1 MNLQALTGFLTAD
14 TDYGGPP
21 GSSDYYGPAGRL
33 PLYNGLTT
41 PVTTV
46 SNTSS
51 IGTTGDFVNQDV
63 NGLLQ
68 GRIWNTSTLTF
79 SFPTAVS
86 NYNGG
91 GTYSDQNALSGYQV
105 LSDVQKGVVRY
116 ALGLISQYTPLTFTE
131 ITETDSTHA
140 TLRMAGSTNSSQ
152 VPTSYGYYPFNSDT
166 GGDIWYGNVRD
177 YPTLKA
183 GYAFDTVMHEIGH
196 TLGLKH
202 GQDDDGTH
210 GTLPAAHNSTEWSI
224 MDYHS
229 YIGADSFYRN
239 VDGSG
244 NQTYMI
250 DDIAALQYMYGANF
264 TSHATNTVYTWSPT
278 TGEMSINGVG
288 QGASETNT
296 IYEAIWDGNGVD
308 TYDLSNYTTNLVV
321 DLRPGAWSTFDP
333 AQLAELD
340 VSTPGIHP
348 PGEIA
353 NAWLYNNDTRSLIEN
368 AIGGS
373 GNDTLTGNAAANTLT
388 GNAGDDT
395 LDGQDGSD
403 TASYLSAASAVTVSL
418 AIAGAQNTLGAGT
431 DTLISIENLTGS
443 AFGDTLTGGS
453 GANVLDGEG
462 GNDTLNGGN
471 GQDWASYADAPSAVT
486 VSLAIAGAQNTVGA
500 GTDTL
505 IAIEKL
511 EGSAFADTLTAAA
524 AGSTLAGDAGND
536 LLIQGAGNDVL
547 SGGTGT
553 DAVSYAGATAGVH
566 VSLLL
571 TAAQN
576 TLGAGTDTLT
586 SIEKLIGSDYA
597 DTLTANATGAT
608 LNGGAGG
615 DDLIGGPGSDILNGG
630 AASDFADYALAAAGV
645 TVSLAITT
653 FQNTIGA
660 GSDEL
665 VGIEKLVGSG
675 FADHLTGDAGV
686 NIIYGQGGA
695 DVINGGGGGDI
706 IYGGAGTDSFVF
718 SAIGDSTPAAPD
730 TISDFAAGDHIDLHL
745 IDANTGTAGDQAFH
759 LGATVGHT
767 GDIVV
772 GAFSGGKTVLD
783 LYVNADATVDARI
796 WLTGDHTGIGAGDF
810 VL

>member
-418 AIAGAQNTLGAGT
+418 AIG
-431 DTLISIENLTGS
+431 
-443 AFGDTLTGGS
+443 
-453 GANVLDGEG
+453 
-462 GNDTLNGGN
+462 
-471 GQDWASYADAPSAVT
+471 
-486 VSLAIAGAQNTVGA
+486 GAQNTVGA

-505 IAIEKL
+505 TSVEKL
-511 EGSAFADTLTAAA
+511 EGSAFADVLSAAA
-524 AGSTLAGDAGND
+524 TASTLYGEAGND
-536 LLIQGAGNDVL
+536 LLVGGAGDDLFN
-547 SGGTGT
+547 GGPGV
-553 DAVSYAGATAGVH
+553 DAVSYANAASAVT
-566 VSLLL
+566 VSLL
-571 TAAQN
+571 TSAAQA
-576 TLGAGTDTLT
+576 TGGAGTDTLIG
-586 SIEKLIGSDYA
+586 IEKLVGSNFA
-597 DTLTANATGAT
+597 DTLTAGTAGST
-608 LNGGAGG
+608 LNGGGGG
-615 DDLIGGPGSDILNGG
+615 DTLVGGPGNDILNGG
-630 AASDFADYALAAAGV
+630 LASDFADYSLASSGV
-645 TVSLAITT
+645 TVSLAISAAQATG
-653 FQNTIGA
+653 GA
-660 GSDEL
+660 GTDTL
-665 VGIEKLVGSG
+665 VSVEKLVGSG
-675 FADHLTGDAGV
+675 FGDVLTGDSGA
-686 NIIYGQGGA
+686 NALYGQGGN
-695 DVINGGGGGDI
+695 DVLTGAAGQDTLG
-706 IYGGAGTDSFVF
+706 GGAGNDSFVF
-718 SAIGDSTPAAPD
+718 SAASDSTVASPD
-730 TISDFAAGDHIDLHL
+730 LIIDFASGDVIDLHA
-745 IDANTGTAGDQAFH
+745 IDADTGTAGDQAFH
-759 LGATVGHT
+759 LGSTVGHT

-772 GAFSGGKTVLD
+772 SYDGVHTKLD
-783 LYVNADATVDARI
+783 LYVNSDATADAEI
-796 WLTGDHTGIGAGDF
+796 QLNGNHTGLVAGDF